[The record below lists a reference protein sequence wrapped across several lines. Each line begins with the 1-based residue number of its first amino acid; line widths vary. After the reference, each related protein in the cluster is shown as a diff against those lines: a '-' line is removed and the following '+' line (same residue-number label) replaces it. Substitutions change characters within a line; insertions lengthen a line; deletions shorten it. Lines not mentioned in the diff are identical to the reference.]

1 MGTLIGDELRNDTAA
16 AFNGVDEYMERVL
29 PSFLADTSGYISL
42 WMRFNTVHSGPG
54 SLYKGVAMVGQT
66 GSTVVVM
73 MGLRRD
79 TGLPNNIEVFVGSG
93 ANYRLYAAKTTTIAA
108 LTWYH
113 VVLRYSGGAYSIWI
127 NGVAQT
133 INNWFTQGSGAAP
146 TWFSGVSGGASRR
159 LMLGANN
166 GSGTLRPSDC
176 RIDEV
181 LIGTEA
187 ITGTE
192 VAWLYNGGAPRN
204 PHRYP
209 LGHTWYRM
217 GDRRENGTTV
227 YDEMGSDN
235 LTLVN
240 MDASNYVP
248 R

>member
-1 MGTLIGDELRNDTAA
+1 MGTLIGDTLRNDNAA

-29 PSFLADTSGYISL
+29 PSFLSDTSGYISL
-42 WMRFNTVHSGPG
+42 WVRFDSVFSGPG
-54 SLYKGVAMVGQT
+54 TLYKGVAMVGQT
-66 GSTVVVM
+66 SSAIVVM
-73 MGLRRD
+73 LGLRRAA
-79 TGLPNNIEVFVGSG
+79 GVPNNIEVFVGNA
-93 ANYRLYAAKTTTIAA
+93 ANYKTYAAMTTTIAA

-127 NGVAQT
+127 NGGSQT
-133 INNWFTQGSGAAP
+133 LLNWGNGGSGATP
-146 TWFSGVSGGASRR
+146 TWFSGVTGGASRR

-166 GSGTLRPSDC
+166 GAGTLRPSDC

-204 PHRYP
+204 PHRRP

-217 GDRRENGTTV
+217 GDSRDNGTTV
-227 YDEMGSDN
+227 YDEMGGDDLS
-235 LTLVN
+235 LVN
-240 MDASNYVP
+240 MNASNYVP

>member
-1 MGTLIGDELRNDTAA
+1 MGTLIGDELRNDNAA

-42 WMRFNTVHSGPG
+42 WVRFDTVFSGTG
-54 SLYKGVAMVGQT
+54 TFLKGLVMVGQT
-66 GSTVVVM
+66 SSAIVVM
-73 MGLRRD
+73 LGLRRAA
-79 TGLPNNIEVFVGSG
+79 GVPNNIEVFVGNA
-93 ANYRLYAAKTTTIAA
+93 ANYKAYAAMTTTIAA

-113 VVLRYSGGAYSIWI
+113 VVLHYSGGAYSIWI

-133 INNWFTQGSGAAP
+133 VNNWFTGGSGAVP
-146 TWFSGVSGGASRR
+146 TWFSGVSGGATRR
-159 LMLGANN
+159 LMVGASN

-187 ITGTE
+187 ITSTE
-192 VAWLYNGGAPRN
+192 VAWLYNGGTPRN

-217 GDRRENGTTV
+217 GDSRDNGTTV

-240 MDASNYVP
+240 MDASNYVL